1 MARPTAK
8 DLIKGHL
15 DALLLAILERG
26 PLHGYALIAA
36 LGERSGG
43 AFDLPEG
50 AVYPALHRL
59 ERGGLLS
66 SRWTVVAGRRRRV
79 YALTAAGS
87 ASLAERRG
95 VWRRF
100 ASAIGAVL
108 QPEAGAA
115 S

>member
-59 ERGGLLS
+59 ERRGLLS

-87 ASLAERRG
+87 ESLAERRG